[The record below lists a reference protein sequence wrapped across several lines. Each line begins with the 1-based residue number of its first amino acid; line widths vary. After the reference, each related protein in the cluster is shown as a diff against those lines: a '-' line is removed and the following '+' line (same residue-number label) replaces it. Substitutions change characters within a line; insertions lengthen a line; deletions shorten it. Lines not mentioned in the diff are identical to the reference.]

1 MPSAYEIKV
10 KAATLESLRVAR
22 EKVRVRIG
30 TAQIGERL
38 QKLSPADAGAL
49 ANELLTLLDAIE
61 AVASRAKAVD

>member
-10 KAATLESLRVAR
+10 KASALDSLRAAR
-22 EKVRVRIG
+22 EKVRARIG

-61 AVASRAKAVD
+61 AVASRAKALD

>member
-10 KAATLESLRVAR
+10 KASTLETLRVAR

-61 AVASRAKAVD
+61 AVASRAKALD

>member
-10 KAATLESLRVAR
+10 KASTLDALRVAR

-38 QKLSPADAGAL
+38 QRLSPADAGAL

-61 AVASRAKAVD
+61 AVASRAKALD